1 MSTRESPTPRLS
13 EEELKS
19 EAMLRPKT
27 LDEFV
32 GQPEL
37 KANLSV
43 FIKAAKQRGDALDH
57 AIFYGPPGLGK
68 TTLALIVANE
78 LGVPIKQTSGPAF
91 QNSAELLGVLSHVE
105 TNQVVFIDEIHRLPR
120 VLEEHM
126 YQAMDSFRCELI
138 VDKGPNARHY
148 TLNLQPFTLI
158 GATTRVG
165 MITAP
170 LRDRFGVVFR
180 LDYYTPEDLKKIVVR
195 SSTILDIA
203 VSDEGATEIR
213 APRRA
218 GRRGSPTGCSSGSGL
233 RSGRGKDEHRPRD
246 GRLRAETA
254 QGGREGLD
262 EMDRRIL
269 SSIVEKFGGGPVGV
283 GSLAVAVSEEVETI
297 EDVYEPFL
305 IQQGFLQRTPRGR
318 IATPLALAHLG
329 LKSGPATDQ
338 TSSSR
343 ALTAMRLDAFDYHLP
358 KSLIAQTPLEDRTVE
373 PSHGR
378 RPRDGRVRARDVS
391 RSSFVFDA
399 GRSARRQPVA
409 RDARAAFRPP
419 VERGHG
425 SNSSSRAC
433 STTSTSRRSLIRC
446 GAREPG
452 RRSSER
458 RALSRAG

>member
-1 MSTRESPTPRLS
+1 MSTERIANPKLTV
-13 EEELKS
+13 EELKS

-43 FIKAAKQRGDALDH
+43 FIKAAKQRGEALDH
-57 AIFYGPPGLGK
+57 TIFYGPPGLGK

-78 LGVPIKQTSGPAF
+78 LGVPIKQTSGPVF

-105 TNQVVFIDEIHRLPR
+105 RNQVVFIDEIHRLPS

-126 YQAMDSFRCELI
+126 YQAMDSLRCELI
-138 VDKGPNARHY
+138 VDKGPNARHF

-195 SSTILDIA
+195 SSTILEIA
-203 VSDEGATEIR
+203 VSDEGATEIAR
-213 APRRA
+213 RSRGTPRIANRLLKRIRDFA
-218 GRRGSPTGCSSGSGL
+218 QVE
-233 RSGRGKDEHRPRD
+233 GKTSIDR
-246 GRLRAETA
+246 ETA
-254 QGGREGLD
+254 DYALKRLKVDEKGLD

-269 SSIVEKFGGGPVGV
+269 SSIVEKFGGGPVGI

-318 IATPLALAHLG
+318 IATPLAVAHLG
-329 LKSGPATDQ
+329 LKPGPATDQ
-338 TSSSR
+338 NQ
-343 ALTAMRLDAFDYHLP
+343 LF
-358 KSLIAQTPLEDRTVE
+358 
-373 PSHGR
+373 
-378 RPRDGRVRARDVS
+378 
-391 RSSFVFDA
+391 
-399 GRSARRQPVA
+399 
-409 RDARAAFRPP
+409 
-419 VERGHG
+419 
-425 SNSSSRAC
+425 
-433 STTSTSRRSLIRC
+433 
-446 GAREPG
+446 
-452 RRSSER
+452 
-458 RALSRAG
+458 